1 MYNVY
6 KYKYTVSTVQC
17 TMYTS
22 TSTLFLQEKR
32 EDEPKSNEKSVKNQC
47 RVSFNLKIR
56 AAAKTVADKEIE
68 AET

>member
-1 MYNVY
+1 
-6 KYKYTVSTVQC
+6 
-17 TMYTS
+17 MYTS